1 MPGRLKA
8 VGRVIIAHLAAA
20 ADVQNSGVL
29 VEAPFE
35 VAAAFAADGRIL
47 PLSVERDILQNGSAR
62 CDLIAALGSVIP
74 AEEAEAVHGRRG
86 QGAYLAVYRRI
97 DIQRIALA
105 AAGVEHYARNA
116 LPLSVD
122 GGVLCEFIRACDLR
136 SAGGSVEPAGEC
148 VAVARW
154 RRQRFHGALGSDIG
168 VCLGACTAVGVELD
182 RQKAGAAAGFVG
194 YVPYLRDVRN
204 DVILRAAVCC
214 VPALRKLDALCGR
227 AGVGAVEGIRIG
239 VVIGQQHRVGDIA
252 VIDLNALGVLVQQGK
267 QRGFFL
273 RSAHVGVAFYVNGH
287 AHIGVAVSHARAVYP
302 RDRAER

>member
-8 VGRVIIAHLAAA
+8 VGRVIVAHLAAA
-20 ADVQNSGVL
+20 AYAQNSGVL

-35 VAAAFAADGRIL
+35 VAAAFSADGHIL

-62 CDLIAALGSVIP
+62 CYLIAALGSVIP
-74 AEEAEAVHGRRG
+74 AKEAEAVHGRRG
-86 QGAYLAVYRRI
+86 QGAYLAVYGRI
-97 DIQRIALA
+97 DIQRVAFA
-105 AAGVEHYARNA
+105 AAGVEHNARNA

-122 GGVLCEFIRACDLR
+122 SGILCEFIRACDLR

-168 VCLGACTAVGVELD
+168 VCLGARTAVGVELD

-267 QRGFFL
+267 QRGSFL
-273 RSAHVGVAFYVNGH
+273 RGAHAGVAFYVNGH
-287 AHIGVAVSHARAVYP
+287 AHV
-302 RDRAER
+302 